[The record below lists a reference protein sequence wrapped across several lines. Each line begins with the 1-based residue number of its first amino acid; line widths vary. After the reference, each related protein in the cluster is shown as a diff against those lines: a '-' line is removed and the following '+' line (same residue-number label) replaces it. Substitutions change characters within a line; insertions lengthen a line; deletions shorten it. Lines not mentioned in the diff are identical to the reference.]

1 MGTVIVPTIQIYCKN
16 HVRCVTQVLGKVPG
30 TKKGHQQ
37 ALTSPYN
44 GMPGETANSETS
56 GFIFYYFTNPLNC
69 SESNSK
75 WTHFETRTIAA
86 KGQSLAIETGTTASW
101 FEAPVARPATRGNN
115 PEGFDLPQCS
125 TYVKSVC
132 QSSALIVPQKA
143 EEKHC
148 CPSLET
154 ASPWEIRISSE
165 FTNFLCELPSA
176 SSFHM
181 NNKKK
186 SWDRNK
192 VLVPSRLFSCLANS
206 SVLTLIQF
214 YFPCSVRIFSFTL
227 TFVYWH

>member
-75 WTHFETRTIAA
+75 WTHSETRTIAA

-101 FEAPVARPATRGNN
+101 FEARLPGLPPEETIQKVLICLNAPLMSSLFANHLLSLCLKRRKRSTVVPASKLHRLGKYASLLNLPIFCVSSPVP
-115 PEGFDLPQCS
+115 PLF
-125 TYVKSVC
+125 
-132 QSSALIVPQKA
+132 I
-143 EEKHC
+143 
-148 CPSLET
+148 
-154 ASPWEIRISSE
+154 WII
-165 FTNFLCELPSA
+165 
-176 SSFHM
+176 
-181 NNKKK
+181 KKK
-186 SWDRNK
+186 VGIETRS
-192 VLVPSRLFSCLANS
+192 LSPLG
-206 SVLTLIQF
+206 
-214 YFPCSVRIFSFTL
+214 CS
-227 TFVYWH
+227 HA